1 MCDINY
7 IYPAICDPHGSR
19 QLLRVAVGFTNILFL
34 SQTGT
39 SDIVGLP
46 DLLPPQRSSRVSGS
60 GVGWSKEEWRSIMEW
75 DEAHRERPYDVVFVS
90 LISKNANLSPIPS
103 NPIQIV

>member
-1 MCDINY
+1 M
-7 IYPAICDPHGSR
+7 
-19 QLLRVAVGFTNILFL
+19 
-34 SQTGT
+34 
-39 SDIVGLP
+39 
-46 DLLPPQRSSRVSGS
+46 SGS